1 MNGRLESLLNL
12 LKKEPEDSFLIY
24 GIALEY
30 ISQKDYT
37 KAEEYFKLLLQNDP
51 KYVPAYMQY
60 ARLKENLNEI
70 ENAKNLYREGIK
82 VAKEQKDLHAAKEM
96 EEFLNELV

>member
-1 MNGRLESLLNL
+1 MSGRLESLLNL
-12 LKKEPEDSFLIY
+12 LKKDPKDSFLIY

-30 ISQKDYT
+30 ISKKVYA

-51 KYVPAYMQY
+51 KYLPAYMQY

-70 ENAKNLYREGIK
+70 EEAKNLYREGIK
-82 VAKEQKDLHAAKEM
+82 LAKEQKDQHAAKEM
-96 EEFLNELV
+96 EDFLNDLE

>member
-1 MNGRLESLLNL
+1 MSDRLESLLNL
-12 LKKEPEDSFLIY
+12 LKKDPKDSFLIY

-30 ISQKDYT
+30 LSKKDFI
-37 KAEEYFKLLLQNDP
+37 KAEEYFKLLLQSDP

-70 ENAKNLYREGIK
+70 EEAKNLYRGGIK
-82 VAKEQKDLHAAKEM
+82 LAREQKDQHAAKEM
-96 EEFLNELV
+96 EDFLNDLE